1 MENTELARLIIKQA
15 EYDPDSFRMHAWM
28 NTCMTTACLAGW
40 ALLKSGYYVTRG
52 GGIICPDGTQLIES
66 IPRVAQR
73 LLGMSDEERYDPA
86 RRTAVGPYRPGDL
99 FHMRSGSEALAE
111 FRRLTEA
118 S

>member
-40 ALLKSGYYVTRG
+40 ALLKSGYTTRG
-52 GGIICPDGTQLIES
+52 IWIICPDGTLLTES
-66 IPRVAQR
+66 IPLVAQK

-86 RRTAVGPYRPGDL
+86 RRTFDRPHRPGDL
-99 FHMRSGSEALAE
+99 FHMRHESEALAE